1 MGVVTGG
8 LGFYP
13 PSGSQSY
20 TGVGLTNIT
29 SSGDSLTATV
39 TVTNGAVSGATITS
53 SGSGFQVGD
62 VLGIDASGV
71 GVGTTS
77 VGRNAR
83 LSVLTITDPNEI
95 ILDNVQGNF
104 VTGNGKLMTFTHPIT
119 GITTIMNSNGS
130 TGGAIEAKSVQVVND
145 GLHFTVDHR
154 NHGMHHET
162 NRVQVDGVQ
171 SDVLPTKLSLPYN
184 TSASGSIAIEASD
197 NFTTF
202 ENVAVG
208 ATNPGLVQIGDEI
221 MKYTSVSS
229 GSLGG
234 ITRGTGRSNYLK
246 GQPDYKYELSGVSL
260 ARINRTHRM
269 NQVSDRDPNPISFD
283 SYTLKIDNSQISG
296 GVVDAINRSSG
307 SSFPILYAGETKS
320 TGGYKITASQN
331 IPFQLISPNIQN
343 VTVPGTT
350 VRATMRT
357 VSASSLGNGMGQGT
371 DLPFMDKGYESI
383 TLNKTNYLNSP
394 RMIASRVNETNNAVI
409 QNFNGDRSFGI
420 TVNLDT
426 SDTLLTPVIDLQR
439 TSAIFVSNR
448 VDTPITNYK
457 EDNRVNSLY
466 ADPTA
471 CQYVSKE
478 NGLTNSATSIKI
490 LLDAYINEY
499 SDIRAFYAI
508 SDTSNFEPIFI
519 PFPGYINLNDQGEMI
534 SLADSDGRSDKKMP
548 LGDTGMFKSSE
559 LSFREYS
566 FTADNLPS
574 FNNYRIKFLLTSNN
588 QTWVPRVSNLRVIT
602 LA

>member
-1 MGVVTGG
+1 
-8 LGFYP
+8 
-13 PSGSQSY
+13 
-20 TGVGLTNIT
+20 
-29 SSGDSLTATV
+29 
-39 TVTNGAVSGATITS
+39 
-53 SGSGFQVGD
+53 
-62 VLGIDASGV
+62 
-71 GVGTTS
+71 
-77 VGRNAR
+77 
-83 LSVLTITDPNEI
+83 
-95 ILDNVQGNF
+95 
-104 VTGNGKLMTFTHPIT
+104 
-119 GITTIMNSNGS
+119 
-130 TGGAIEAKSVQVVND
+130 
-145 GLHFTVDHR
+145 
-154 NHGMHHET
+154 
-162 NRVQVDGVQ
+162 
-171 SDVLPTKLSLPYN
+171 
-184 TSASGSIAIEASD
+184 
-197 NFTTF
+197 
-202 ENVAVG
+202 
-208 ATNPGLVQIGDEI
+208 
-221 MKYTSVSS
+221 
-229 GSLGG
+229 
-234 ITRGTGRSNYLK
+234 
-246 GQPDYKYELSGVSL
+246 
-260 ARINRTHRM
+260 
-269 NQVSDRDPNPISFD
+269 
-283 SYTLKIDNSQISG
+283 
-296 GVVDAINRSSG
+296 
-307 SSFPILYAGETKS
+307 
-320 TGGYKITASQN
+320 
-331 IPFQLISPNIQN
+331 
-343 VTVPGTT
+343 
-350 VRATMRT
+350 MRT

-519 PFPGYINLNDQGEMI
+519 PFPGYTNLNDQGEMI